1 MGEPINLMAS
11 LKDMSPRSKPGTKMA
26 ISITSEDLLF
36 DPDDKELAKAVATI
50 MVCQIRENL
59 RQGLGPAGETL
70 PGLQPSTLVRRIAE
84 TEQAHRNGA
93 AAPQYVNNE
102 FRHQVANNYT
112 RDYVAPKLGAFKP
125 HIGGPRGV
133 LSGMLVK
140 SFAARPG
147 KDGKSVTIYVSAKRG
162 QPRPALT
169 DRKAETKSALESV
182 FADVPIW
189 SPAANSTPQMKSAMQ
204 LAAEGLFG
212 KNRRRMKLKWRDV
225 KRLASNLVDTIE
237 AVSELGETA
246 SEE

>member
-1 MGEPINLMAS
+1 MGEPVNLMAS
-11 LKDMSPRSKPGTKMA
+11 LKDLSPKSKPGTKMA

-50 MVCQIRENL
+50 MVCQIRDNL

-70 PGLQPSTLVRRIAE
+70 PGLQPSTLIRRTFE

-93 AAPQYVNNE
+93 AAPVYHDNE

-112 RDYVAPKLGAFKP
+112 RDYIAPKLGAFKP

-147 KDGKSVTIYVSAKRG
+147 KDGKSVTIYVAAKRG

-182 FADVPIW
+182 FAEVPIW
-189 SPAANSTPQMKSAMQ
+189 SQAGHNTPRMKAAMQ
-204 LAAEGLFG
+204 SAADAMLG
-212 KNRRRMKLKWRDV
+212 KNRKKMKLKWRDV
-225 KRLASNLVDTIE
+225 KRLVSNLTDTLE
-237 AVSELGETA
+237 AVAELGETA
-246 SEE
+246 AEE

>member
-1 MGEPINLMAS
+1 MINLMAS
-11 LKDMSPRSKPGTKMA
+11 LKDLSPKSKPGTKMA

-59 RQGLGPAGETL
+59 QQGLGPAGETL
-70 PGLQPSTLVRRIAE
+70 PGLQPSTLMRRVIE

-93 AAPQYVNNE
+93 AAPQYVDNQ

-133 LSGMLVK
+133 VSGMLVK

-147 KDGKSVTIYVSAKRG
+147 KDGKSVTIYVAAKRG

-169 DRKAETKSALESV
+169 DRVAETKSALESV

-189 SPAANSTPQMKSAMQ
+189 SQQGHNTPRMKAAMQ
-204 LAAEGLFG
+204 SAADAMLG
-212 KNRRRMKLKWRDV
+212 KKRRTMKLKWREI
-225 KRLASNLVDTIE
+225 KRLAGNLVDTLE
-237 AVSELGETA
+237 AVQELGETA
-246 SEE
+246 VED